1 MFLDDP
7 IVGSLTILDLI
18 AFLIVLVLSVILAKS
33 AYALIRMILDLRITK
48 KRSKIIAKL
57 TQYLI
62 IILGLYI
69 GFWEIL
75 KLDISA
81 FLVSLGVIGIAVA
94 LASQQVIQNAFAGIL
109 ISVTKPF
116 EIEDWVEVG
125 GMPATGLCRVKD
137 VNLINT
143 VMRDLDGRILYIPNS
158 FLIGNKLINYTKG
171 GFIALTVPLWIS
183 KEENIDCIAR
193 IVLDEADKNNFILP
207 HVTGEEKS
215 RINKLLE
222 LPRFK
227 TLFEGKIDMNFF
239 NPQVNVVEIQGTRT
253 KLAIKIWIREINKKD
268 EIISTFLKNL
278 RERFEKE
285 GVKLVDV

>member
-1 MFLDDP
+1 M
-7 IVGSLTILDLI
+7 
-18 AFLIVLVLSVILAKS
+18 
-33 AYALIRMILDLRITK
+33 
-48 KRSKIIAKL
+48 IAKL

-183 KEENIDCIAR
+183 KEENIDRIAR

-285 GVKLVDV
+285 GVRLVDV

>member
-18 AFLIVLVLSVILAKS
+18 AFLIVLVLSVILAKG
-33 AYALIRMILDLRITK
+33 AYALIRRVLDVRITK
-48 KRSKIIAKL
+48 KRSKMIAKF
-57 TQYLI
+57 TQYLLI
-62 IILGLYI
+62 IVGLYI

-171 GFIALTVPLWIS
+171 GFVALTVPVWIS
-183 KEENIDCIAR
+183 RDENVDRIAR
-193 IVLDEADKNNFILP
+193 IVMDEADKNNFILP
-207 HVTGEEKS
+207 NVIGEEKS

-253 KLAIKIWIREINKKD
+253 KLAIKIWIREINRKD